1 MDTYQS
7 QALSH
12 SREKTDESSSNLL
25 DFSWLDTLLPL
36 PIPSINPDPDNQ
48 PTLSSIDV
56 LPQSYSLS
64 LPSNTKDTSTA
75 TETLPTVR
83 IPHATHSS
91 PRPRTH
97 AEGDTQSV
105 PLVQNEQMLV
115 MLRFIEDEPIVGDG
129 RLKAKE
135 HWMSQDTTLCCR
147 KLTVEEVEY
156 LGLIPVVDD
165 VGRRTGHQ
173 YYTNSGPFE
182 VSAPTPNEIAA
193 LRQELQDAHS
203 TIERMTAA
211 LLLLGMPPEDIVQLT
226 TNFED
231 TVSPK

>member
-173 YYTNSGPFE
+173 YYT
-182 VSAPTPNEIAA
+182 
-193 LRQELQDAHS
+193 
-203 TIERMTAA
+203 
-211 LLLLGMPPEDIVQLT
+211 
-226 TNFED
+226 
-231 TVSPK
+231 K